1 MGCTMQETELRGRN
15 EISLGGLRLKKG
27 MRNERFLTMEYF
39 SEKEKGS
46 HGSATKVVAK
56 ESGHC

>member
-1 MGCTMQETELRGRN
+1 MQETELRGRN